1 LNARGNVVVVYRMAP
16 NGAGKD
22 ARKGDRHK
30 DAEARRAYM
39 RDYMRGYMRKRRVFG
54 QPTAAESDLASGG
67 VPAAPARPAERTA
80 APTVKSA
87 ASPVNPAM
95 GPLHADF
102 VAEHNRTGGF
112 LRPA

>member
-1 LNARGNVVVVYRMAP
+1 MAANRARE
-16 NGAGKD
+16 D

-39 RDYMRGYMRKRRVFG
+39 RNYMRDYMRKRRAFG
-54 QPTAAESDLASGG
+54 QPTAAKSGSRFGG
-67 VPAAPARPAERTA
+67 VQAVPARPAERTA
-80 APTVKSA
+80 TPTLKSA
-87 ASPVNPAM
+87 ASPANPAM

>member
-1 LNARGNVVVVYRMAP
+1 MAA
-16 NGAGKD
+16 NRAGKD

-30 DAEARRAYM
+30 DGEARRAYM
-39 RDYMRGYMRKRRVFG
+39 RDYMRDYMRKRRAFG
-54 QPTAAESDLASGG
+54 QPTAAKSELRFGS
-67 VPAAPARPAERTA
+67 VPAKPAERTA
-80 APTVKSA
+80 AALKSA

>member
-1 LNARGNVVVVYRMAP
+1 MAA
-16 NGAGKD
+16 NRAGKD

-30 DAEARRAYM
+30 DVEARRAYM
-39 RDYMRGYMRKRRVFG
+39 RDYMRDYMRKRRAFG
-54 QPTAAESDLASGG
+54 QPTASKSGLRFGG
-67 VPAAPARPAERTA
+67 VPAMPAKPAEITA
-80 APTVKSA
+80 APTPKSA

>member
-1 LNARGNVVVVYRMAP
+1 MAANRAGN
-16 NGAGKD
+16 D

-30 DAEARRAYM
+30 DVESRRAYTREYM
-39 RDYMRGYMRKRRVFG
+39 RDYMRKRRAFG
-54 QPTAAESDLASGG
+54 QPTAAESDLRFGG
-67 VPAAPARPAERTA
+67 APAKPAERTA
-80 APTVKSA
+80 APALKSA

>member
-1 LNARGNVVVVYRMAP
+1 MAA

-39 RDYMRGYMRKRRVFG
+39 CDYMRGYMRKRRAFE
-54 QPTAAESDLASGG
+54 QPTAGFGD
-67 VPAAPARPAERTA
+67 VPAVLARPAERTA
-80 APTVKSA
+80 APTLKSA
-87 ASPVNPAM
+87 ASPVNLAM